1 MKKIIIFS
9 IICLLL
15 LSSNLSAFG
24 MQIDTNRSK
33 LQVKTNIN
41 YDEKEIEIELS
52 FSDPEIIPYGN
63 YSVVRVEETNHNKI
77 VMFDYDPGKPVLPVN
92 ISVFKLEFGSK
103 IIDVDFEYSNPE
115 IINLTGFITF
125 GKAAIDGIE
134 YKPLKEMDMSVYKSS
149 EPYPLNWVSYNT
161 GGGLSYGERTT
172 YFVVRI
178 YPVRYFPM
186 DEQLQFIRNI
196 HVHIIYE
203 EPTEPIIQ
211 PQFNVDLL
219 ILSPSKYVKY
229 LNPLVTHK
237 NENGI
242 ETKLFSLEEIN
253 SLMKLDG
260 RDQQEKIKYFIKQA
274 IEKWDIKY
282 VLLIGGI
289 NGQTSNWTFP
299 IRYSQVVPPAEQEY
313 PEPKFISD
321 LYFADIF
328 NGEGKFSS
336 WDSNGDNQFSV
347 WNATF
352 IEEMDLYPDVYLGRL
367 PCRNT
372 YEVKAVVNKIVNYE
386 TGLVADKTW
395 FKNLVL
401 VAGDS
406 YVNTGQWPD
415 DVVVNEGELAGES
428 AVDVMP
434 GFNPLRVYATKD
446 DINRETVNAA
456 IDKGAG
462 FAYFCGH
469 GSTASWNTH
478 FEPATNEN
486 WCTGYNVVD
495 MISLKNSEKLPVTV
509 VGGCHNGQFDRSILM
524 NLKEGLAKNGLKYIW
539 GRFLWDGW
547 IPNCWA
553 WWLTS
558 KSNGGAIATISNT
571 GLGTHGDGDQDY
583 NGVADYI
590 EILDGWLELR
600 FLELY
605 GKEHQ
610 NILGLNYGETLTNY
624 LNRFL
629 GDEAVMD
636 TKMVQQWELF
646 GDPSLNIGGYD

>member
-1 MKKIIIFS
+1 MKKIIVFL
-9 IICLLL
+9 IIGLLL
-15 LSSNLSAFG
+15 FSGVLSVFG
-24 MQIDTNRSK
+24 TEININSSK
-33 LQVKTNIN
+33 FQGKTNIN
-41 YDEKEIEIELS
+41 YDEKEIDIELS
-52 FSDPEIIPYGN
+52 FSDPEVIPYGN
-63 YSVVRVEETNHNKI
+63 YSVVRVRETNHNRI
-77 VMFDYDPGKPVLPVN
+77 LMFDYDPGKPVLPVN

-103 IIDVDFEYSNPE
+103 IIDIDFEYSAPE
-115 IINLTGFITF
+115 IINLTGFISF

-134 YKPLKEMDMSVYKSS
+134 YKLLDELDTSVYQSS
-149 EPYPLNWVSYNT
+149 DPYPSDWVSYHT
-161 GGGLSYGERTT
+161 GGGLSYGKRTT
-172 YFVVRI
+172 YLVVRV

-186 DEQLQFIRNI
+186 NEQLQFIRNI
-196 HVHIIYE
+196 TVHITYS
-203 EPTEPIIQ
+203 EPIEPIIQ
-211 PQFNVDLL
+211 PQFNIDLL
-219 ILSPSKYVKY
+219 ILTPKKYVKY

-237 NENGI
+237 NENGVS
-242 ETKLFSLEEIN
+242 TKIFSLEETYDF
-253 SLMKLDG
+253 MKLDG
-260 RDQQEKIKYFIKQA
+260 RDLQEKIKYFIKSA
-274 IEKWDIKY
+274 IEKWDVKY
-282 VLLIGGI
+282 VLIIGGI
-289 NGQTSNWTFP
+289 RGQTSNWNFP
-299 IRYSQVVPPAEQEY
+299 IRYSQVVPSSEQEY

-328 NGEGKFSS
+328 DGDGKFSS

-352 IEEMDLYPDVYLGRL
+352 TEEMDLYPDVYLGRL

-372 YEVKAVVNKIVNYE
+372 YEVKAVVNKIINYE
-386 TGLVADKTW
+386 TGEVGDKTW

-415 DVVVNEGELAGES
+415 DVVVNEGELAGEA

-434 GFNPLRVYATKD
+434 GFNPLRVYATID
-446 DINRETVNAA
+446 DINQQTVNAA
-456 IDKGAG
+456 MDKGAG

-478 FEPATNEN
+478 FEPASNEN
-486 WCTGYNVVD
+486 WCTGYRVID
-495 MISLKNSEKLPVTV
+495 MIPLKNQEKLPVTV
-509 VGGCHNGQFDRSILM
+509 VGGCHNGEFDLSITIS
-524 NLKEGLAKNGLKYIW
+524 LKEGLANNGLKYLW
-539 GRFLWDGW
+539 GRFLFDGW

-553 WWLTS
+553 WWLVR

-583 NGVADYI
+583 NGIADYL

-605 GKEHQ
+605 GKEQQ
-610 NILGLNYGETLTNY
+610 NILGLNHGETMTGY

-629 GDEAVMD
+629 GDGAVMD

-646 GDPSLNIGGYD
+646 GDPSLIIG